1 MDSQLA
7 VLAEGDSNRGHRTL
21 AEKAFETLHSAIIT
35 GQLRP
40 GTRLPIEELADVLE
54 MSPMPIRE
62 AVRRLDGA
70 GLVENIPHRGARVTE
85 LSVTD
90 LSEVYEAR
98 LALEVLAI
106 RRAAERF
113 DAPHEATAGQRLA
126 TLNHMTDDNSA
137 TTSAAHE
144 AFHFALY
151 DAADSAW
158 LMRLIRPVWES
169 AIAWRCLNAASSRRA
184 FPSTK
189 RSWRRAPAT
198 ILTGQ
203 PSHCTTIWRRRPTMS
218 QWRWVAS
225 RCSSSGSRSRKSAL
239 HRRWPTR
246 VGRAHNADR
255 SAGALGVQCS
265 VW

>member
-1 MDSQLA
+1 MESPLA

-21 AEKAFETLHSAIIT
+21 AEKAFETLHTAIIT

-70 GLVENIPHRGARVTE
+70 GLVENIPHRGARVTD

-113 DAPHEATAGQRLA
+113 DAAHEASAGQRLA

-151 DAADSAW
+151 GAADSAW
-158 LMRLIRPVWES
+158 LLRLIRPVWETS
-169 AIAWRCLNAASSRRA
+169 ERYCLEVPECRQLTARIPEHEAILEACAGNDPDRAA
-184 FPSTK
+184 
-189 RSWRRAPAT
+189 
-198 ILTGQ
+198 
-203 PSHCTTIWRRRPTMS
+203 
-218 QWRWVAS
+218 V
-225 RCSSSGSRSRKSAL
+225 AL
-239 HRRWPTR
+239 HDHLATTANHLSVAMGGEPLFE
-246 VGRAHNADR
+246 
-255 SAGALGVQCS
+255 LGIAVP
-265 VW
+265 